1 MGSFR
6 LKRKIFGLM
15 GLMDESMHAKG
26 DDYEIT
32 KDIFKNEGVSAG
44 IKSMFYRNKET
55 LQRSADRLAANG
67 NKDVAERLVSRQNRL
82 GIGGKIKLNQ
92 PQSVRT
98 GVPSTNASIEMG
110 APAGPSIGGTGA
122 GVGGF

>member
-6 LKRKIFGLM
+6 LKRKIFGLIDD
-15 GLMDESMHAKG
+15 GIHARS

-32 KDIFKNEGVSAG
+32 KDIFKNEGVGAG

-92 PQSVRT
+92 PQPVRT

>member
-15 GLMDESMHAKG
+15 GLMDESMHASG

-32 KDIFKNEGVSAG
+32 KDIFKNEGVGAG

-55 LQRSADRLAANG
+55 LQRF
-67 NKDVAERLVSRQNRL
+67 EVSMCGYVVQAF
-82 GIGGKIKLNQ
+82 
-92 PQSVRT
+92 P
-98 GVPSTNASIEMG
+98 
-110 APAGPSIGGTGA
+110 
-122 GVGGF
+122 